1 MRLNGLSYLMIWE
14 KMVWI
19 ENVSYEDIKEG
30 LHFDAGSNS
39 MLIQIVDPD
48 MEFPISK
55 YDFRLV
61 YQVKF
66 LDVEND
72 EKAGIVYNEA
82 INDEHATILADALT
96 VAKNNSMNVIV
107 HCVAG
112 LCRSGAVVEVGTM
125 MGFQDTEK
133 FRAPNVMVKKMLMN
147 KLGMNHE

>member
-1 MRLNGLSYLMIWE
+1 M
-14 KMVWI
+14 WI

-30 LHFDAGSNS
+30 LHFDAGFNS

-48 MEFPISK
+48 MEFPKPK

-72 EKAGIVYNEA
+72 EKAGIVYKEA
-82 INDEHATILADALT
+82 ITDEHAAILADALT
-96 VAKNNSMNVIV
+96 VAKDNSMNVIV

-125 MGFQDTEK
+125 LGFQDIEK
-133 FRAPNVMVKKMLMN
+133 FRVPNVMVKKMLMN
-147 KLGMNHE
+147 KLGMSHE

>member
-48 MEFPISK
+48 MDFPTPK
-55 YDFRLV
+55 YDFKLV

-72 EKAGIVYNEA
+72 ETVGIVYKEA

-96 VAKNNSMNVIV
+96 VAKNNNMNVIV

-147 KLGMNHE
+147 KLGVSYE